1 MVSQVNVIL
10 ETLHCIRESDSGGN
24 SHSEP
29 YIWPFLGIITSNS
42 FESTPTAAI
51 LSDSRNVI
59 KKEMRAG
66 DIAPIP
72 YPLDTLIANFQDSQT
87 NRQLLLV
94 VGLWEQDNTPM
105 SAVQA
110 GYQAFLDE
118 LHAAIGSNLLALS
131 QADDATQKTI
141 IDNIKTRV
149 YNKVYSAEEGKL
161 STWEK
166 TKVYLGWL
174 NLDDFMGSDFKRF
187 PDLTPTTFTLSLKG
201 FSGDLIIHNAGSSTP
216 TATNPPVEYEIKGN
230 LKIQPVVVNIC
241 QAQVDAVNAAQAA
254 LKGLQDQVHSLQL
267 QLQHATPQEKSGII
281 AQITRINTVQIPPA
295 QAALDNAKV
304 ALEKCKALLTHPER
318 APVTTTTLG

>member
-1 MVSQVNVIL
+1 MVTQAIVVL
-10 ETLHCIRESDSGGN
+10 ETLHCIRESDLGGN

-29 YIWPFLGIITSNS
+29 YVWPFLGIITSNS
-42 FESTPTAAI
+42 FETTPTAAI
-51 LSDSRNVI
+51 ISDSRNVI
-59 KKEMRAG
+59 KNEMRAG

-72 YPLDTLIANFQDSQT
+72 YPLNTLIANFQDDQT

-94 VGLWEQDNTPM
+94 VGLWEQDDTPM
-105 SAVQA
+105 SAVQT

-141 IDNIKTRV
+141 VDNIKTSV
-149 YNKVYSAEEGKL
+149 YNKVYSAEENKL
-161 STWEK
+161 SAWEK

-201 FSGDLIIHNAGSSTP
+201 FAGDLIIQNSGSTSP
-216 TATNPPVEYEIKGN
+216 TATNPPVEYEINGS
-230 LKIQPVVVNIC
+230 LRIQPVIVNVC
-241 QAQVDAVNAAQAA
+241 QAQIDAVNAAQAA
-254 LKGLQDQVHSLQL
+254 LKSLQDQIQSLQL

-281 AQITRINTVQIPPA
+281 AEIKQINTVQIPPA
-295 QAALDNAKV
+295 QTTLDNAK
-304 ALEKCKALLTHPER
+304 ADLEKCKTIHIHLPDYT
-318 APVTTTTLG
+318 PVATT

>member
-1 MVSQVNVIL
+1 MVTQAIVVL

-42 FESTPTAAI
+42 FDSTPEAAI

-59 KKEMRAG
+59 KNEMRAG
-66 DIAPIP
+66 DISPIP
-72 YPLDTLIANFQDSQT
+72 YPLNTLIANFQDDQT

-94 VGLWEQDNTPM
+94 VGLWEQDNTPI

-110 GYQAFLDE
+110 GYQAFLNE
-118 LHAAIGSNLLALS
+118 LRAAIGSNLIALS
-131 QADDATQKTI
+131 QADEATQKTI
-141 IDNIKTRV
+141 IDNIKTSV

-161 STWEK
+161 SAWEK

-187 PDLTPTTFTLSLKG
+187 PDLTPTSFTLSLKG
-201 FSGDLIIHNAGSSTP
+201 LAGDLIIQNSGSTTP
-216 TATNPPVEYEIKGN
+216 TAINPPVEYEINGS
-230 LKIQPVVVNIC
+230 LRIQPVIVNVC
-241 QAQVDAVNAAQAA
+241 QVQLDAVNAAQAA
-254 LKGLQDQVHSLQL
+254 LKGLQIQVQSLQL

-281 AQITRINTVQIPPA
+281 AMITKINTVQIPPA
-295 QAALDNAKV
+295 QTTLDNAKA
-304 ALEKCKALLTHPER
+304 ALEQCKAGHIHLPEHS
-318 APVTTTTLG
+318 PVVTNLG